1 MSCKR
6 YDCLYHPR
14 VGLGYNCD
22 YMLLTGKKREC
33 KPGRKCD
40 KYKFA
45 STEEQ
50 LEIRR
55 KQTDIVISV
64 SEEKF
69 YAEFSSQ
76 NIQREIDSR
85 IS

>member
-6 YDCLYHPR
+6 TDCLYHPN

-22 YMLLTGKKREC
+22 YMLLTGEKRGC

-40 KYKFA
+40 KYVQATPK
-45 STEEQ
+45 EQ

-55 KQTDIVISV
+55 RKANVSFCISHEEVWECDIETSY
-64 SEEKF
+64 K
-69 YAEFSSQ
+69 AP
-76 NIQREIDSR
+76 
-85 IS
+85 

>member
-6 YDCLYHPR
+6 TDCLYHPR

-22 YMLLTGKKREC
+22 YMLLTGKCRNSP
-33 KPGRKCD
+33 PGRKCD

-45 STEEQ
+45 SPEEQ

-55 KQTDIVISV
+55 NQTDIVLGI
-64 SEEKF
+64 EERK
-69 YAEFSSQ
+69 YETL
-76 NIQREIDSR
+76 
-85 IS
+85 